1 MVELEIL
8 ELAETSPLIVYS
20 DLNKV
25 SDLPPDKKYAYACY
39 VTFACICFLT
49 FVALL
54 YITCKVIKKV
64 GFTDIVFPLMLVML

>member
-1 MVELEIL
+1 
-8 ELAETSPLIVYS
+8 
-20 DLNKV
+20 V

-64 GFTDIVFPLMLVML
+64 GFTDIVFPLMLIML